1 MLPYNIKGGTLHLC
15 CLVPPLQTG
24 IKRKNGEKSPFRKNQ
39 KPTIKKSY
47 E

>member
-1 MLPYNIKGGTLHLC
+1 MKAVSKRSRLFLWAVIFFGS
-15 CLVPPLQTG
+15 G